1 MEYLLFSW
9 IYSTCLRNDM
19 SYYFSC
25 KTANTSSIVLVCSVC
40 YCYEIFSYKLPIN
53 IHVHIRKKH
62 MIDLIMFYDKKK
74 TPRTVTQEDHFVK
87 DQKDW
92 RKKKRKPIQRLQN
105 RCQLIHRYIFL
116 RKSFTDQI
124 EYKSFFEV
132 NNQAKESIVELSG
145 SKTIQIIISLVC
157 LVKAWGNVILY
168 VRAIDWPS
176 CSEF

>member
-1 MEYLLFSW
+1 M
-9 IYSTCLRNDM
+9 
-19 SYYFSC
+19 
-25 KTANTSSIVLVCSVC
+25 
-40 YCYEIFSYKLPIN
+40 
-53 IHVHIRKKH
+53 
-62 MIDLIMFYDKKK
+62 
-74 TPRTVTQEDHFVK
+74 TQEDHFVK

-145 SKTIQIIISLVC
+145 SKTI
-157 LVKAWGNVILY
+157 
-168 VRAIDWPS
+168 
-176 CSEF
+176 